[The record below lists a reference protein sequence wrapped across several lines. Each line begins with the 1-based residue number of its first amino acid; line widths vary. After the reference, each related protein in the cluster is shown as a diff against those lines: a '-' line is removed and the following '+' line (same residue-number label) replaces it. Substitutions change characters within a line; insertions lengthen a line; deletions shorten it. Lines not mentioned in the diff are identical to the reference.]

1 MKKYILIIETPDCF
15 TPNTDTV
22 EIHIKGAPENSFI
35 KAEIMPY
42 PLFKDNGDE
51 LNESL
56 KTPELPTLKTPELP
70 TQIIPNYKNLG
81 FKQGAKHD
89 R

>member
-51 LNESL
+51 LNESF
-56 KTPELPTLKTPELP
+56 KTPELP

-89 R
+89 RNRKTFDD